1 MKDVLKL
8 TFLSMVYEIKKID
21 DYIDQWNL
29 MRSLIYPIISYSS
42 EKEKEEV
49 KNFVIKALDDNLED
63 GELLESS
70 KKFVNEL

>member
-29 MRSLIYPIISYSS
+29 MRSLIYPIISYSE

-70 KKFVNEL
+70 KKFVSEL

>member
-1 MKDVLKL
+1 
-8 TFLSMVYEIKKID
+8 MVYEIKKID

-49 KNFVIKALDDNLED
+49 KNFIIKALDDNLED

-70 KKFVNEL
+70 KKFVSEL

>member
-8 TFLSMVYEIKKID
+8 MFLSMVYEIKKID

-49 KNFVIKALDDNLED
+49 KNFIIKALDDNLED

-70 KKFVNEL
+70 KKFVSEL